1 MPQKIIYLCQECSAE
16 LLNNSDQE
24 PAKCTICG
32 NNKFHKSHRHHR
44 AAKKSRNKERWSYRV
59 K

>member
-1 MPQKIIYLCQECSAE
+1 MPQKILYLCQECSAE

-24 PAKCTICG
+24 PAKCMFCG
-32 NNKFHKSHRHHR
+32 NNKLYKSHRHQR
-44 AAKKSRNKERWSYRV
+44 SAKKSRNKERWSYKV

>member
-1 MPQKIIYLCQECSAE
+1 MPQKILYLCQECSAE

-24 PAKCTICG
+24 PAKCTFCG
-32 NNKFHKSHRHHR
+32 NHKFYKSHRHQR
-44 AAKKSRNKERWSYRV
+44 AAKKSRWSYKV